1 MKFLSTISLLIAPLV
16 SWALV
21 IPNADTPSFYF
32 VATSPNNST
41 PRPVRIGPDGIYTTL
56 SGSGTAIQAYF
67 FQGSLTGT
75 LDKSGSPTYHPF
87 LNTSPREDG
96 SCTTFGQFGYS
107 PQGSS
112 TNTCASFPRFQIQ
125 SNSENAQ
132 LGSKLTHN
140 NVGGFYSCGPDE
152 NIWYKQ
158 NAHDGPQNCSPV
170 DLYTVPVL

>member
-32 VATSPNNST
+32 VATSPDNST
-41 PRPVRIGPDGIYTTL
+41 PRPVRIGPDGLYTTL

-67 FQGSLTGT
+67 FQGYLTGA

-87 LNTSPREDG
+87 LNTSPGEGG
-96 SCTTFGQFGYS
+96 SCTTFGQLGYS
-107 PQGSS
+107 GLGYS
-112 TNTCASFPRFQIQ
+112 TNKCASFSWFQIQ
-125 SNSENAQ
+125 SNPENSQ
-132 LGSKLTHN
+132 LGAKLTYN
-140 NVGGFYSCGPDE
+140 YVGGFYSCGPDE